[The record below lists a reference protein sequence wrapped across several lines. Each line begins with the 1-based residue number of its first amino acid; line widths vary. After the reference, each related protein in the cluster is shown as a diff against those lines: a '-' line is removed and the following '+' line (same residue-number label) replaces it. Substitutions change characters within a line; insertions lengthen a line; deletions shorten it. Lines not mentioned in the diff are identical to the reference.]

1 MEDYSKTEQ
10 EAIVL
15 KKWEESTIQSDF
27 VFSKTMEMY
36 PKLCKK
42 LIEYIL
48 KTKIEEI
55 TYPEREK
62 TIKNRIDSKGVRLDV
77 YVKDNEENVFDLEMQ
92 VSANSDNLAKRMR
105 YYQGAIDGD
114 NLKRGEHYSVLK
126 PTYIIFICPFAPF
139 EDFNR
144 HIYTFQERC
153 KEEPSLLLL
162 GSATNKIILSTKGTE
177 DDITPELKN
186 FLDYVET
193 GAANDDYTKEM
204 NNAVRVIK
212 NNEKARLE
220 FMSYEMNLLEREIN
234 VRNEMSKIISQK
246 DNIISQKDNAIYQ
259 KDMEIAMLKK
269 QIAMMSKSA
278 TNATNYT

>member
-1 MEDYSKTEQ
+1 M
-10 EAIVL
+10 
-15 KKWEESTIQSDF
+15 
-27 VFSKTMEMY
+27 
-36 PKLCKK
+36 
-42 LIEYIL
+42 
-48 KTKIEEI
+48 
-55 TYPEREK
+55 
-62 TIKNRIDSKGVRLDV
+62 
-77 YVKDNEENVFDLEMQ
+77 
-92 VSANSDNLAKRMR
+92 
-105 YYQGAIDGD
+105 
-114 NLKRGEHYSVLK
+114 
-126 PTYIIFICPFAPF
+126 
-139 EDFNR
+139 
-144 HIYTFQERC
+144 
-153 KEEPSLLLL
+153 LL

-193 GAANDDYTKEM
+193 GVTNDDYTKVM

-246 DNIISQKDNAIYQ
+246 DNIISQKDNAISQ

-269 QIAMMSKSA
+269 QIAMMSKLA